1 MPTSS
6 RIAKF
11 DEDYAHNEIMM
22 QELGRE
28 KIYKTLFPRLKRFRR
43 EFRKDYQK
51 RGIDVVV
58 VLPEESFWIE
68 EKVVR
73 KDWKE
78 FALEYYSN
86 KEAGILGWMNTDLK
100 CDYLLYVFYPSKTIY
115 LLEWAELKK
124 LWDKKKREWLKTKER
139 LYIANKGAGS
149 SMCLKI
155 PIKEIEE
162 ELSKKEK
169 AFSKITLS

>member
-6 RIAKF
+6 RIASF
-11 DEDYAHNEIMM
+11 EEDYAHSEIMM
-22 QELGRE
+22 QELDRE
-28 KIYKTLFPRLKRFRR
+28 KIYKAFFPRLKRFRR

-51 RGIDVVV
+51 RGVDVIV

-73 KDWKE
+73 KDWEE

-115 LLEWAELKK
+115 LLKWDELKK
-124 LWDKKKREWLKTKER
+124 LWDKNKREWLKTKER
-139 LYIANKGAGS
+139 LFIGNQGSGS
-149 SMCLKI
+149 SMCLKV
-155 PIKEIEE
+155 PIKEIET
-162 ELSKKEK
+162 ELSKKRNS
-169 AFSKITLS
+169 FMKIIL